1 MGLGRDGVEE
11 REMEEKGI
19 RRELMGG
26 ICHCF
31 RGSCWLDCIKDDF
44 GPVVLSFFWELG
56 GSGFGGLLW
65 LVAWALLWGALP
77 GNDFDFVRPTDSAL
91 SGQPI
96 RLCPDN
102 RFGFVRTANL
112 NPHNHLH
119 LPRVPALFIWF
130 VVRTAGPFHQIAP
143 VSY

>member
-1 MGLGRDGVEE
+1 MEEKGGEMEE

-56 GSGFGGLLW
+56 GSGFGGLLG
-65 LVAWALLWGALP
+65 LVAWALLWGLCQ
-77 GNDFDFVRPTDSAL
+77 DTISTL

-102 RFGFVRTANL
+102 RFGFVRTTDS
-112 NPHNHLH
+112 
-119 LPRVPALFIWF
+119 ALSGLRI
-130 VVRTAGPFHQIAP
+130 
-143 VSY
+143 